1 MEFDNQTVS
10 EHRTAE
16 PISFKPKGRLR
27 MKATSPLKQAYGRF
41 KAIILATVIF
51 SFFSNLLMFVGPLY
65 MLQVY
70 DRVLA
75 SRNEFTLLMI
85 TGIAVALLVTYGIL
99 EFIRSKMLVRAGLE
113 FDDML
118 ANPAFNRVVRKQLLA
133 PNSGA
138 HATLQDVD
146 RVREFMTGQGIL
158 AFFDAPWVPLFLALV
173 FAFHPWL
180 GLVAT
185 VGAVVI
191 FALALANEF
200 ATRGLLQEAG
210 TANAGAAHFVN
221 TTVQNAEVIRALGME
236 KPLTNRWLKQH
247 DTVLNAQAKASGR
260 AGAIM
265 ASTKFV
271 RMSLQIAI
279 LGVGAYLAIQQQI
292 SPGIMIAASI
302 IMGRALAPVEQ
313 AVGQWKQFVAARQS
327 HRRLTEI
334 FEGLGDEE
342 QRMQL
347 PAPKGNLVVQNLI
360 ASAPGS
366 KKPILKGISFAIPQ
380 GEVLAVIGPSGSGKS
395 TLVRHLVGAMQPQS
409 GAVRLEGV
417 ELHHWDAEQLGR
429 YMGYMPQD
437 VKLFRGTVSENIS
450 RFIEGVEDKEI
461 VAAATLSG
469 AHEMIATL
477 SDGYDTDVGDGGNG
491 LSGGQRQRV
500 GLARAVFR
508 EPSLIVL
515 DEPNSNLDAH
525 GEQALANCI
534 QEMKKRGKTVILVT
548 HKANLLAL
556 SDKALMLVNG
566 QVEKFGPTR
575 EIFAQAQQQAQ
586 AQQEQQKKEAVS
598 AVTASPAVVSMVDK
612 PRA

>member
-1 MEFDNQTVS
+1 M
-10 EHRTAE
+10 
-16 PISFKPKGRLR
+16 KP
-27 MKATSPLKQAYGRF
+27 ASPLQKAYGRF
-41 KAIILATVIF
+41 KAIIFATVVF

-85 TGIAVALLVTYGIL
+85 TGIALAMLITYAFL
-99 EFIRSKMLVRAGLE
+99 EFIRSKMLVRAGLQ

-138 HATLQDVD
+138 HATLQDID
-146 RVREFMTGQGIL
+146 RVREFLTGQGIL
-158 AFFDAPWVPLFLALV
+158 AFFDAPWVPLFLALC

-185 VGAVVI
+185 CGAVII
-191 FALALANEF
+191 FALALTNEF
-200 ATRGLLQEAG
+200 ATRGLLKEAG
-210 TANAGAAHFVN
+210 DANMGASHFVN

-236 KPLTNRWLKQH
+236 KSLTNRWLKQH
-247 DTVLNAQAKASGR
+247 DTVLDAQARASGR

-279 LGVGAYLAIQQQI
+279 LGTGAYLAILQQI

-302 IMGRALAPVEQ
+302 VMGRALAPVEQ
-313 AVGQWKQFVAARQS
+313 AVGQWKQFVAARQA
-327 HRRLTEI
+327 HKRLTEI
-334 FEGLGDEE
+334 FTILGDEE
-342 QRMQL
+342 DRMQL
-347 PAPKGNLVVQNLI
+347 PTPKGNLSVQNLI

-366 KKPILKGISFAIPQ
+366 RKPILKGISFTLNQ

-417 ELHHWDAEQLGR
+417 ELQHWDNQQLGQN
-429 YMGYMPQD
+429 MGYMPQD

-450 RFIEGVEDKEI
+450 RFFDDAKDSDI
-461 VAAATLSG
+461 VAAATISG
-469 AHEMIATL
+469 AHDMIATL
-477 SDGYDTDVGDGGNG
+477 SDGYDTDVGDGGNA

-500 GLARAVFR
+500 GLARAVYR
-508 EPSLIVL
+508 EPSIIIL
-515 DEPNSNLDAH
+515 DEPNSNLDSV
-525 GEQALANCI
+525 GEQALASCI
-534 QEMKKRGKTVILVT
+534 QEMKNRGKTVILVT
-548 HKANLLAL
+548 HKASLLGL
-556 SDKALMLVNG
+556 SDKTLMLVNG
-566 QVEKFGPTR
+566 QVEKFGATR
-575 EIFAQAQQQAQ
+575 DLFAQAQQPQQAQ
-586 AQQEQQKKEAVS
+586 TPQKREATTGS
-598 AVTASPAVVSMVDK
+598 NAPAVVSITDK
-612 PRA
+612 PRL

>member
-1 MEFDNQTVS
+1 
-10 EHRTAE
+10 
-16 PISFKPKGRLR
+16 
-27 MKATSPLKQAYGRF
+27 MKATSPLEQAYGRF
-41 KAIILATVIF
+41 KAIIFATVVF

-75 SRNEFTLLMI
+75 SRNENTLLMI
-85 TGIAVALLVTYGIL
+85 SGIAVALLVTYGFL
-99 EFIRSKMLVRAGLE
+99 EFIRSKMLVRAGLQ

-146 RVREFMTGQGIL
+146 RVREFLTGQGIL
-158 AFFDAPWVPLFLALV
+158 SFFDAPWVPLFLGLC
-173 FAFHPWL
+173 FLFHPWL
-180 GLVAT
+180 GYVAT
-185 VGAVVI
+185 AGAIVI
-191 FALALANEF
+191 FILALPNEF

-210 TANAGAAHFVN
+210 NANMGAAHFVN

-236 KPLTNRWLKQH
+236 KPLTKRWLDKH
-247 DTVLNAQAKASGR
+247 EDVLDAQAKASGR
-260 AGAIM
+260 AGAVM

-279 LGVGAYLAIQQQI
+279 LGTGAYLAIQQQI

-302 IMGRALAPVEQ
+302 VMGRALAPVEQ
-313 AVGQWKQFVAARQS
+313 AVGQWKQFVAARQA
-327 HRRLTEI
+327 HKRLMEI
-334 FEGLGDEE
+334 FDALEDEE
-342 QRMQL
+342 DRMEL

-360 ASAPGS
+360 ATAPGS
-366 KKPILKGISFAIPQ
+366 KAPILKGISFQVPQ

-409 GAVRLEGV
+409 GAVRLEGT
-417 ELHHWDAEQLGR
+417 ELHHWDAGQLGR

-437 VKLFRGTVSENIS
+437 VKLFRGSVSENIS
-450 RFIEGVEDKEI
+450 RFLDGVGDSEI

-469 AHEMIATL
+469 AHEMITTL
-477 SDGYDTDVGDGGNG
+477 AEGYDTDVGDGGNG

-534 QEMKKRGKTVILVT
+534 QEMKKRGKTIVLVT
-548 HKANLLAL
+548 HKANLLAM

-566 QVEKFGPTR
+566 QIEKFGPTR
-575 EIFAQAQQQAQ
+575 EIFAQAQQQAAAQQQ
-586 AQQEQQKKEAVS
+586 AQQKKPNVPADG
-598 AVTASPAVVSMVDK
+598 AAPAVVNMSDK